1 MDKLLLVL
9 TCLLLLAGC
18 GDNKANDSKKEGIK
32 TSQQMETPSQ
42 DSPLA
47 RVNKAIESDS
57 LNAEAYIQ
65 RARMYLLDQKV
76 GNAIK
81 DINSALS
88 IDGKN
93 IDALLVLADI
103 YYSLGDENNIMMTL
117 NKATEIAPMDY
128 RPIIKLSELSFLQG
142 NTNMANA
149 YLDKALEINKM
160 NPQAYYMRG
169 IICLSKNDTVQAL
182 KNFMKSR
189 NQDDS
194 FFEPVL
200 QIADIYSAQHD
211 ALAKDYYE
219 LALSLEPDN
228 IGVYYEYAMFLQDNG
243 FPEKAI
249 EIYDYLATK
258 LPDSYDVNYNKGY
271 VYLVYLLDF
280 DKAIEYFDKAL
291 EINPSSADAILNKG
305 VAFEQKGNFKEAKQQ
320 YLQILKA
327 NPNYQL
333 ALEAIKRIG
342 D

>member
-1 MDKLLLVL
+1 MNRLLLFL
-9 TCLLLLAGC
+9 ACILLLSSC
-18 GDNKANDSKKEGIK
+18 GDDNSRNSENNAAKYSQEDAPAEDNSIAQVSGII
-32 TSQQMETPSQ
+32 
-42 DSPLA
+42 A
-47 RVNKAIESDS
+47 SDS
-57 LNAEAYIQ
+57 LNVEAYIQ

-93 IDALLVLADI
+93 VDALLVLADI
-103 YYSLGDENNIMMTL
+103 YYALGDENNIMLTL

-128 RPIIKLSELSFLQG
+128 RPIIKLSELSFMQG

-149 YLDKALEINKM
+149 YLDKALEINKI

-169 IICLSKNDTVQAL
+169 IIYLSKNDTVQAL

-200 QIADIYSAQHD
+200 QIADIYSAQHN

-219 LALSLEPDN
+219 LAINMEPDN
-228 IGVYYEYAMFLQDNG
+228 FGTYYEYALFLQDNG

-249 EIYDYLATK
+249 EIYDYLDTK
-258 LPDSYDVNYNKGY
+258 LPDNYDVNFNKGY
-271 VYLVYLLDF
+271 VYLVYLYDY
-280 DKAIEYFDKAL
+280 DKAIEFFDRAL
-291 EINPSSADAILNKG
+291 SINPSSADAMLNKG
-305 VAFEQKGNFKEAKQQ
+305 VAYEQKGNFKQAKQQ

-327 NPNYQL
+327 NPNYEL
-333 ALEAIKRIG
+333 AIESIKRIG